1 MPPGN
6 QNGNL
11 PGNLNGNPPGNL
23 PGNLP
28 DNLAGS
34 SPAAIQAAALLLH
47 TSYPGG
53 HPAGSNPRNYSLP
66 AAAALPVPI
75 AETTRGMKACLKA
88 TQS

>member
-23 PGNLP
+23 AG
-28 DNLAGS
+28 NLAGS

-47 TSYPGG
+47 SSYPGG
-53 HPAGSNPRNYSLP
+53 HPAGSNPRCYSLP